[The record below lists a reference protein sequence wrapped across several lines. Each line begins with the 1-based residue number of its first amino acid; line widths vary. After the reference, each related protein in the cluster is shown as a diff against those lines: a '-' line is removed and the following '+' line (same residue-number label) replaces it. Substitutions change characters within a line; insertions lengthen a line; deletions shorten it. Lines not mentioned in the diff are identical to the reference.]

1 MDLLTV
7 LLSSSVIAGAVS
19 AIVSFYVSE
28 RRVYIENVTQER
40 AKWRSSVR
48 TLAESIVKSAH
59 SDDLHMVD
67 ILSLQLMLNLD
78 PFDSEDVSL
87 VHSLEL
93 LKTSEDKK
101 VQTREFA
108 ERVALLLKHDWERSK
123 AEARLWPLRK
133 VKPRVPHNNYK
144 NECMSKES
152 VDKSEK
158 RSLKLF
164 IYFWGLMFSA
174 GVLFVLTVGLSEPFH
189 ALVKIFNDP
198 NIDHSMNGWIQFTV
212 VSVFCGVIWSAIYLC
227 FKGSEKRFL
236 EILFAK

>member
-1 MDLLTV
+1 MELLTV
-7 LLSSSVIAGAVS
+7 FLSSSVIAGSVS

-40 AKWRSSVR
+40 AKWRSSIR

-59 SDDLHMVD
+59 SDDFHMVD
-67 ILSLQLMLNLD
+67 ILSSQLMLNLD
-78 PFDSEDVSL
+78 PFDSEDI
-87 VHSLEL
+87 L
-93 LKTSEDKK
+93 LIHCVDQLATSEDKR
-101 VQTREFA
+101 VQIKEFR

-123 AEARLWPLRK
+123 AEARLWPLSK
-133 VKPRVPHNNYK
+133 VKPRVSHNNYK

-164 IYFWGLMFSA
+164 IYFLGLMFSA
-174 GVLFVLTVGLSEPFH
+174 GVLFVLTVGLSEPFQ
-189 ALVKIFNDP
+189 ALVKIFNDS
-198 NIDHSMNGWIQFTV
+198 NIDHTMKGWMEFIF
-212 VSVFCGVIWSAIYLC
+212 VSVFCGIMWSAVYLC